1 MASKAISRAFWAALA
16 LFIVAP
22 AAAHA
27 QSPFMDMDALR
38 GVGWHGF
45 LDFHYIAES
54 FASLILAVVL
64 GAIIAFHPMTPRT
77 VDTLEEAELP
87 KVYIM
92 YALIGAIVGVTV
104 LAYGMVVGLVVFGL
118 GGLMRFRSTT
128 ASTRDTGRLIT
139 VTLIGLI
146 SGLNLPHF
154 AVMAAAFAFVLIYI
168 FDSNPICRVIVDGLP
183 SKRAQ
188 EAADLYRAVLTGL
201 GCKIIHERKK
211 LSKKAVEFVLRM
223 PHKKTRDE
231 METEL
236 AKQIPLELRGE
247 VDWEIE

>member
-1 MASKAISRAFWAALA
+1 MAGKAASRAFWAALV
-16 LFIVAP
+16 LLIVAP
-22 AAAHA
+22 ASAHA
-27 QSPFMDMDALR
+27 QAPFMDMDALR

-45 LDFHYIAES
+45 LDLHYILES
-54 FASLILAVVL
+54 CGSLILAVAL

-154 AVMAAAFAFVLIYI
+154 AVMAAAFAFALIYF
-168 FDSNPICRVIVDGLP
+168 FDSNPTCQVVVDGLP
-183 SKRAQ
+183 AKRAQ
-188 EAADLYRAVLTGL
+188 EAADLYRAVLAGL
-201 GCKIIHERKK
+201 GCKIIHERKR
-211 LSKKAVEFVLRM
+211 LSKKSVEFVLRM
-223 PHKKTRDE
+223 PQRKTRA
-231 METEL
+231 EL
-236 AKQIPLELRGE
+236 EAELERQIPVELRGE